1 VGEPYK
7 RKWISNAGQ
16 CWAEMHPK
24 LPAKQLDTN
33 GNLRKYACLFAT
45 SKTFQKVAAKQDS
58 RDSDPLNNFM
68 FEALGGA

>member
-1 VGEPYK
+1 
-7 RKWISNAGQ
+7 
-16 CWAEMHPK
+16 MHPK